1 MGEEME
7 DVTMT
12 TPITTPGSSE
22 SDDDNMETLPI
33 ESRIETKS
41 ESDMEGELEINT
53 EPVSETKE
61 DVVEEVELT
70 EVVEEEDNELV
81 TEASPRQFL
90 DGSNNGWFL
99 FPQSSLTPLY
109 QSNQYYPA
117 YQAKSPVYSFQFAYP
132 GKWAAQPSENEV
144 NTHSL
149 YSYNYNLP
157 FSYPYVYYKNL
168 NVESAQD
175 NQV

>member
-1 MGEEME
+1 
-7 DVTMT
+7 
-12 TPITTPGSSE
+12 
-22 SDDDNMETLPI
+22 METVPI
-33 ESRIETKS
+33 ETRIETKS
-41 ESDMEGELEINT
+41 DSSMEGSELEINT
-53 EPVSETKE
+53 EQVSETNDE
-61 DVVEEVELT
+61 VVDTDYE
-70 EVVEEEDNELV
+70 EVVEEGADNEVV
-81 TEASPRQFL
+81 TEARPRQLL

-99 FPQSSLTPLY
+99 FPQSGLTPLY
-109 QSNQYYPA
+109 QSNQFYPA

-132 GKWAAQPSENEV
+132 GQWASEPSDNEV

-168 NVESAQD
+168 NVESPQD